1 VEYIVKYL
9 IFLVYQNLPED
20 FTIVLCSKIKIEK
33 VNVMSVRPPDIFFRT
48 YPELTAPAS
57 GESTSVY
64 LPPSIVAKNFS
75 LFVTV
80 AAINTNVIVALEG
93 SIDGTNWSKIIANST
108 ITANGT
114 THYNVANHPVKFIRP
129 VFVSESGGTAATV
142 LFSIA
147 AAN

>member
-1 VEYIVKYL
+1 
-9 IFLVYQNLPED
+9 
-20 FTIVLCSKIKIEK
+20 
-33 VNVMSVRPPDIFFRT
+33 MSARPPDILFNN
-48 YPELTAPAS
+48 YPVLSVPAS

-64 LPPSIVAKNFS
+64 LPPSIVSKNFS

-80 AAINTNVIVALEG
+80 TDINTNVVVALNG
-93 SIDGTNWSKIIANST
+93 SIDGTNWSKIIANQT

-114 THYNVANHPVKFIRP
+114 SHYNIANHPLRYVQP

-147 AAN
+147 AGN

>member
-1 VEYIVKYL
+1 M
-9 IFLVYQNLPED
+9 
-20 FTIVLCSKIKIEK
+20 TA
-33 VNVMSVRPPDIFFRT
+33 RPPDIFFNT
-48 YPELTAPAS
+48 YPVLTAPATCAD
-57 GESTSVY
+57 TSVY
-64 LPPSIVAKNFS
+64 LPPTIVAKNFM

-80 AAINTNVIVALEG
+80 ASVNTNVIVALEG
-93 SIDGTNWSKIIANST
+93 SIDETNWSKIIANTT

-147 AAN
+147 AGD

>member
-1 VEYIVKYL
+1 M
-9 IFLVYQNLPED
+9 
-20 FTIVLCSKIKIEK
+20 TA
-33 VNVMSVRPPDIFFRT
+33 RPPDILFNT
-48 YPELTAPAS
+48 YTVLTAPGS

-64 LPPSIVAKNFS
+64 LPPSIVAKNFT

-80 AAINTNVIVALEG
+80 ASINTNVIVALEG
-93 SIDGTNWSKIIANST
+93 SIDGTNWSKIIANTT

>member
-1 VEYIVKYL
+1 M
-9 IFLVYQNLPED
+9 
-20 FTIVLCSKIKIEK
+20 TA
-33 VNVMSVRPPDIFFRT
+33 RPPDILFVT
-48 YPELTAPAS
+48 YPILTAPATCAD
-57 GESTSVY
+57 TSVY
-64 LPPSIVAKNFS
+64 LPPTIVAKNFS

-80 AAINTNVIVALEG
+80 ASVNTNVIVALEG
-93 SIDGTNWSKIIANST
+93 SIDGTNWSKMISNNT

-147 AAN
+147 AGN

>member
-1 VEYIVKYL
+1 
-9 IFLVYQNLPED
+9 
-20 FTIVLCSKIKIEK
+20 
-33 VNVMSVRPPDIFFRT
+33 MSVRPPSILFNT
-48 YPELTAPAS
+48 YPTLDAPAS

-64 LPPSIVAKNFS
+64 FPPSVVSKNFC

-80 AAINTNVIVALEG
+80 ASINTNVVVALNG
-93 SIDGTNWSKIIANST
+93 SIDGTNWAKIIANNT

-114 THYNVANHPVKFIRP
+114 THYNVANHPVKFIQP

-147 AAN
+147 ASN